1 MSELRPDPSSKRTA
15 PAAARNRE
23 PILEVLRRV
32 LPPRGLVLELAS
44 GSGEHAIYF
53 AAALPGLTWQPTDV
67 SADAVASVAAWRDE
81 AGLPNLRPPLP
92 LDATAPWP
100 VERADAVIAINLI
113 HIAPWAVAE
122 AVFAGA
128 ARVLVDDGALIT
140 YGPYRFAG
148 AFTAPS
154 NAAFDADLRARDPAW
169 GVRDVVDLD
178 ALATR
183 CGLTRVETVAL
194 PANNHVL
201 VWRRG

>member
-1 MSELRPDPSSKRTA
+1 MKRTA

-44 GSGEHAIYF
+44 GSGEHAIHF
-53 AAALPGLTWQPTDV
+53 AAALPDLTWQPTDV
-67 SADAVASVAAWRDE
+67 SPEAVASVAAWRDE
-81 AGLPNLRPPLP
+81 AALPNLRPPLV

-100 VERADAVIAINLI
+100 VERADAVVAINLI

-128 ARVLVDDGALIT
+128 ARVLVGDAPLIT

-178 ALATR
+178 AAAAHVGLA
-183 CGLTRVETVAL
+183 RVQTVAL

-201 VWRRG
+201 VWRRGGPPG

>member
-1 MSELRPDPSSKRTA
+1 MKRTA

-32 LPPRGLVLELAS
+32 VPPRGLVLELAS
-44 GSGEHAIYF
+44 GSGEHAVHF
-53 AAALPGLTWQPTDV
+53 AAALPDLTWQPTDV
-67 SADAVASVAAWRDE
+67 SPEAVASAAAWRDE
-81 AGLPNLRPPLP
+81 AALPNLRPPLL

-100 VERADAVIAINLI
+100 VERVDAVVAINLI

-128 ARVLVDDGALIT
+128 ARTLVGEGPLIT

-178 ALATR
+178 AAAAQV
-183 CGLTRVETVAL
+183 GLTRVETVAL

-201 VWRRG
+201 VWRRGRPTG